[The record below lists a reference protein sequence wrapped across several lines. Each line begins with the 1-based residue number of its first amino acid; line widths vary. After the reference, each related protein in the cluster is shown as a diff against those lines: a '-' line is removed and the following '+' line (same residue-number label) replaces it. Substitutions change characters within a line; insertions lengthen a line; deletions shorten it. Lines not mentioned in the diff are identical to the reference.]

1 MRPNGLGRVK
11 AEESMSLSKGFQ
23 PLYKQVYDLLTARLV
38 EGYWKPSQLLPSEMQ
53 LAEEL
58 GVSQGT
64 VRKALNQMVA
74 EKMLQRQQGKGTFVA
89 EHTQE
94 SDLFRFFRLRE
105 PHGEVLIP
113 ETVVLSSSRR
123 KASKNE
129 AEKLDLGSKTQVVE
143 LTRVRSIH
151 DKPAIIEKVI
161 QPLSVFPDID
171 KHAELPNALYRLYQ
185 EKYGITIMS
194 VDDEVRAVTIPE
206 AYAHH
211 LNLAEGSPVLMIQR
225 SSITIDG
232 RVVELSTA
240 YCSSENFVY
249 SVHLT

>member
-1 MRPNGLGRVK
+1 
-11 AEESMSLSKGFQ
+11 MSLSAGFQ

-38 EGYWKPSQLLPSEMQ
+38 EGYWKPSQLLPSEMV

-105 PHGEVLIP
+105 PHGEILIP
-113 ETVVLSSSRR
+113 KTVVLGSSRR
-123 KASKNE
+123 TVSEDE
-129 AEKLDLGSKTQVVE
+129 AKKLNLDANALVVE
-143 LTRVRSIH
+143 LTRVRAIH
-151 DKPAIIEKVI
+151 NKPAIIEKVI

-171 KHAELPNALYRLYQ
+171 KNTDLPNALYILYQ
-185 EKYGITIMS
+185 EKYGITVMS
-194 VDDEVRAVTIPE
+194 VNDEIRAVEIPD
-206 AYAHH
+206 AYAQH
-211 LNLAEGSPVLMIQR
+211 LDLAKGSPVLMIER
-225 SSITIDG
+225 SSVNIDG

-249 SVHLT
+249 SVQLT

>member
-1 MRPNGLGRVK
+1 
-11 AEESMSLSKGFQ
+11 MSLSAGFQ
-23 PLYKQVYDLLTARLV
+23 PLYKQVYDLLTERLV
-38 EGYWKPSQLLPSEMQ
+38 EGYWKPSQLLPSEMM

-105 PHGEVLIP
+105 PHGEIAIP
-113 ETVVLSSSRR
+113 ETVVLGSSRR
-123 KASKNE
+123 TASDDE
-129 AEKLDLGSKTQVVE
+129 AKKLNLDANALVVE

-151 DKPAIIEKVI
+151 NKPAIIEKVI

-171 KHAELPNALYRLYQ
+171 KNTDLPNALYILYQ

-194 VDDEVRAVTIPE
+194 VNDEIRAVEIPD
-206 AYAHH
+206 AYAQH
-211 LNLAEGSPVLMIQR
+211 LDLTKGSPVLMIER
-225 SSITIDG
+225 SSVNIDG

-240 YCSSENFVY
+240 YCSSDNFIY
-249 SVHLT
+249 SVQLT

>member
-1 MRPNGLGRVK
+1 
-11 AEESMSLSKGFQ
+11 MSLSAGFQ

-38 EGYWKPSQLLPSEMQ
+38 EGYWKPSQLLPSEMM

-105 PHGEVLIP
+105 PHGEIAIP
-113 ETVVLSSSRR
+113 ETVVLGSSRR
-123 KASKNE
+123 TATDDE
-129 AEKLDLGSKTQVVE
+129 AKKLNLDANALVVE

-151 DKPAIIEKVI
+151 NKPAIIEKVI

-171 KHAELPNALYRLYQ
+171 KNTDLPNALYILYQ

-194 VDDEVRAVTIPE
+194 VNDEIRAVEIPD
-206 AYAHH
+206 AYAQH
-211 LNLAEGSPVLMIQR
+211 LDLAKGSPVLMIER
-225 SSITIDG
+225 SSVNIDG

-240 YCSSENFVY
+240 YCSSDNFIY
-249 SVHLT
+249 SVQLT

>member
-1 MRPNGLGRVK
+1 
-11 AEESMSLSKGFQ
+11 MSLSAGFQ

-38 EGYWKPSQLLPSEMQ
+38 EGYWKPSQLLPSEMV

-105 PHGEVLIP
+105 PHGEILIP
-113 ETVVLSSSRR
+113 ETVVLGSSRR
-123 KASKNE
+123 TASEDEIK
-129 AEKLDLGSKTQVVE
+129 KLNLDANALVVE

-151 DKPAIIEKVI
+151 NKPAIIEKVI

-171 KHAELPNALYRLYQ
+171 KNTDLPNALYILYQ
-185 EKYGITIMS
+185 EKYGITVMS
-194 VDDEVRAVTIPE
+194 VNDEIRAVEIPD
-206 AYAHH
+206 AYAQH
-211 LNLAEGSPVLMIQR
+211 LDLAKGSPVLMIER
-225 SSITIDG
+225 SSVNIDG

-249 SVHLT
+249 SVQLT

>member
-1 MRPNGLGRVK
+1 
-11 AEESMSLSKGFQ
+11 MSLSAGFQ
-23 PLYKQVYDLLTARLV
+23 PLYKQVYDLLTTRLV
-38 EGYWKPSQLLPSEMQ
+38 EGYWKPSQLLPSEMV
-53 LAEEL
+53 LAKEL

-105 PHGEVLIP
+105 PHGEILIP
-113 ETVVLSSSRR
+113 ETVVLGSSRR
-123 KASKNE
+123 TVSEDE
-129 AEKLDLGSKTQVVE
+129 AKKLSLDANALVVE

-151 DKPAIIEKVI
+151 NKPAIIEKVI

-171 KHAELPNALYRLYQ
+171 KNTDLPNALYILYQ
-185 EKYGITIMS
+185 EKYGITVMS
-194 VDDEVRAVTIPE
+194 VNDEIRAVEIPD
-206 AYAHH
+206 AYAQH
-211 LNLAEGSPVLMIQR
+211 LDLAKGSPVLMIER
-225 SSITIDG
+225 SSVNIDG

-249 SVHLT
+249 SVQLT

>member
-1 MRPNGLGRVK
+1 
-11 AEESMSLSKGFQ
+11 MSLSAGFQ

-38 EGYWKPSQLLPSEMQ
+38 EGYWKPSQLLPSEMM

-105 PHGEVLIP
+105 PHGEIAIP
-113 ETVVLSSSRR
+113 ETVVLGSSRR
-123 KASKNE
+123 TASDDE
-129 AEKLDLGSKTQVVE
+129 AKKLNLDANALVVE

-151 DKPAIIEKVI
+151 NKPAIIEKVI

-171 KHAELPNALYRLYQ
+171 KNTDLPNALYILYQ

-194 VDDEVRAVTIPE
+194 VNDEIRAVEIPD
-206 AYAHH
+206 AYTQH
-211 LNLAEGSPVLMIQR
+211 LDLAKGSPVLMIER
-225 SSITIDG
+225 SSVNIDG

-240 YCSSENFVY
+240 YCSSDNFIY
-249 SVHLT
+249 SVQLT

>member
-1 MRPNGLGRVK
+1 
-11 AEESMSLSKGFQ
+11 MSLSAGFQ

-38 EGYWKPSQLLPSEMQ
+38 EGYWKPSQLLPSEMM

-105 PHGEVLIP
+105 PHGEILVP
-113 ETVVLSSSRR
+113 ETVVLGSSRR
-123 KASKNE
+123 TASDDE
-129 AEKLDLGSKTQVVE
+129 AKKLNLDANALVVE

-151 DKPAIIEKVI
+151 NKPAIIEKVI

-171 KHAELPNALYRLYQ
+171 KNTDLPNALYILYQ

-194 VDDEVRAVTIPE
+194 VNDEIRAVEIPD
-206 AYAHH
+206 AYAQH
-211 LNLAEGSPVLMIQR
+211 LDLTKGSPVLMIER
-225 SSITIDG
+225 SSVNIDG

-240 YCSSENFVY
+240 YCSSDNFIY
-249 SVHLT
+249 SVQLT

>member
-1 MRPNGLGRVK
+1 
-11 AEESMSLSKGFQ
+11 MSLSAGFQ

-38 EGYWKPSQLLPSEMQ
+38 EGYWKPSQLLPSEMM

-105 PHGEVLIP
+105 PHGEIAIP
-113 ETVVLSSSRR
+113 ETVVLGSSRR
-123 KASKNE
+123 TASDDE
-129 AEKLDLGSKTQVVE
+129 AKKLNLDANALVVE

-151 DKPAIIEKVI
+151 NKPAIIEKVI

-171 KHAELPNALYRLYQ
+171 KNTDLPNALYILYQ

-194 VDDEVRAVTIPE
+194 VNDEIRAVEIPD
-206 AYAHH
+206 AYAQH
-211 LNLAEGSPVLMIQR
+211 LDLAKGSPVLMIER
-225 SSITIDG
+225 SSVNIDG

-249 SVHLT
+249 SVQLT